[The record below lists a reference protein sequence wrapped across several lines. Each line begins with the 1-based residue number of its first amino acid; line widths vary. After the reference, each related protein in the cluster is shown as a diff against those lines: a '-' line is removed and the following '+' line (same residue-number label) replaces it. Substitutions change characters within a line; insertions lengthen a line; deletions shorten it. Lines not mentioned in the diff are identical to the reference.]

1 MKLIDIIEV
10 FIAGD
15 WGEETYSKETPCAV
29 TCVRGADI
37 IPISEYD
44 FSAIPVRYINQ
55 QAYAKKCLQVG
66 DIIIEKSGGSP
77 TQSTGRVSLVSQEL
91 LDHAGA
97 VICSNFCTAFRVK
110 KGWNPLYV
118 YYYLQ
123 FIYNLGAFF
132 NFEGKTSGIK
142 NLQLDAAFAAIPI
155 EDISE
160 SIQNNIVAILQG
172 LERKI
177 AINRQINQNL
187 EAMAK
192 QLYDYWFVQFDF
204 PNENGK
210 PYKSSGGKMVWNE
223 KLKREIPKGW
233 NVLKLGEH
241 CSFNKRTSNGY
252 FNHPILYLDTSNIT
266 NNTIDEL
273 QFLNPSSD
281 IIPSR
286 ARRLVQ
292 EGDIVYST
300 VRPNLKHFGIIMNPD
315 YNMVVSTGFAVITAN
330 WSAYRYFIYQ
340 FLIQA
345 ATIENLSTIAQSAVS
360 AYPSINTSDIE
371 NLDLVVPP
379 DSMIEKYAKTACRLY
394 LQIDTNY
401 KEIKSLTKQRDE
413 LLPLLMNGQVS
424 VNSDLAVSYII
435 YKNKIIRIM
444 KENIIQAI
452 VAEMQRDL
460 DCRQMARLKAVLT
473 SELHNVEIIEKSD
486 CATQQTQENEHL
498 LNSFISAK
506 KIEGCSDKTLTY
518 YRNTIERL
526 LVTLSLAICHITT
539 TDIRT
544 YLSDYQEEHQS
555 SKVTI
560 DNMRRIFSSFFA
572 WLEDEDYIAKSP
584 VRRIHKVKTDSLV
597 KEVLS
602 DEQLEQL
609 RDSCTTKRD
618 LAIIDFLSST
628 GIRVGELVK
637 LNREDI
643 DFHERQCV
651 VFGKGNKERIVYFN
665 ARTKLHLQ
673 QYLNGRTD
681 DNPALF
687 VSLHSP
693 HTRLTISGVEIRIR
707 KLGQSLSMPK
717 VHPHKFR
724 RTLATMAIDKG
735 MPIEQV
741 QRLLGHVRIDTTLH
755 YAIVNQNNVKL
766 AHKKYLG

>member
-394 LQIDTNY
+394 LQIDTN
-401 KEIKSLTKQRDE
+401 
-413 LLPLLMNGQVS
+413 
-424 VNSDLAVSYII
+424 
-435 YKNKIIRIM
+435 
-444 KENIIQAI
+444 
-452 VAEMQRDL
+452 
-460 DCRQMARLKAVLT
+460 
-473 SELHNVEIIEKSD
+473 
-486 CATQQTQENEHL
+486 
-498 LNSFISAK
+498 
-506 KIEGCSDKTLTY
+506 
-518 YRNTIERL
+518 
-526 LVTLSLAICHITT
+526 
-539 TDIRT
+539 
-544 YLSDYQEEHQS
+544 
-555 SKVTI
+555 
-560 DNMRRIFSSFFA
+560 
-572 WLEDEDYIAKSP
+572 
-584 VRRIHKVKTDSLV
+584 
-597 KEVLS
+597 
-602 DEQLEQL
+602 
-609 RDSCTTKRD
+609 
-618 LAIIDFLSST
+618 
-628 GIRVGELVK
+628 
-637 LNREDI
+637 
-643 DFHERQCV
+643 
-651 VFGKGNKERIVYFN
+651 
-665 ARTKLHLQ
+665 
-673 QYLNGRTD
+673 
-681 DNPALF
+681 
-687 VSLHSP
+687 
-693 HTRLTISGVEIRIR
+693 
-707 KLGQSLSMPK
+707 
-717 VHPHKFR
+717 
-724 RTLATMAIDKG
+724 
-735 MPIEQV
+735 
-741 QRLLGHVRIDTTLH
+741 
-755 YAIVNQNNVKL
+755 
-766 AHKKYLG
+766 

>member
-401 KEIKSLTKQRDE
+401 K
-413 LLPLLMNGQVS
+413 
-424 VNSDLAVSYII
+424 
-435 YKNKIIRIM
+435 
-444 KENIIQAI
+444 
-452 VAEMQRDL
+452 
-460 DCRQMARLKAVLT
+460 
-473 SELHNVEIIEKSD
+473 
-486 CATQQTQENEHL
+486 
-498 LNSFISAK
+498 
-506 KIEGCSDKTLTY
+506 
-518 YRNTIERL
+518 
-526 LVTLSLAICHITT
+526 LSLIHI
-539 TDIRT
+539 
-544 YLSDYQEEHQS
+544 
-555 SKVTI
+555 
-560 DNMRRIFSSFFA
+560 
-572 WLEDEDYIAKSP
+572 
-584 VRRIHKVKTDSLV
+584 
-597 KEVLS
+597 
-602 DEQLEQL
+602 
-609 RDSCTTKRD
+609 
-618 LAIIDFLSST
+618 
-628 GIRVGELVK
+628 
-637 LNREDI
+637 
-643 DFHERQCV
+643 
-651 VFGKGNKERIVYFN
+651 
-665 ARTKLHLQ
+665 
-673 QYLNGRTD
+673 
-681 DNPALF
+681 
-687 VSLHSP
+687 
-693 HTRLTISGVEIRIR
+693 
-707 KLGQSLSMPK
+707 
-717 VHPHKFR
+717 
-724 RTLATMAIDKG
+724 
-735 MPIEQV
+735 
-741 QRLLGHVRIDTTLH
+741 
-755 YAIVNQNNVKL
+755 
-766 AHKKYLG
+766 

>member
-160 SIQNNIVAILQG
+160 SIQNNIIAILQG

-424 VNSDLAVSYII
+424 VNSDLS
-435 YKNKIIRIM
+435 
-444 KENIIQAI
+444 
-452 VAEMQRDL
+452 L
-460 DCRQMARLKAVLT
+460 D
-473 SELHNVEIIEKSD
+473 
-486 CATQQTQENEHL
+486 
-498 LNSFISAK
+498 
-506 KIEGCSDKTLTY
+506 
-518 YRNTIERL
+518 
-526 LVTLSLAICHITT
+526 
-539 TDIRT
+539 
-544 YLSDYQEEHQS
+544 
-555 SKVTI
+555 
-560 DNMRRIFSSFFA
+560 
-572 WLEDEDYIAKSP
+572 
-584 VRRIHKVKTDSLV
+584 
-597 KEVLS
+597 
-602 DEQLEQL
+602 
-609 RDSCTTKRD
+609 
-618 LAIIDFLSST
+618 
-628 GIRVGELVK
+628 
-637 LNREDI
+637 
-643 DFHERQCV
+643 
-651 VFGKGNKERIVYFN
+651 
-665 ARTKLHLQ
+665 
-673 QYLNGRTD
+673 
-681 DNPALF
+681 
-687 VSLHSP
+687 
-693 HTRLTISGVEIRIR
+693 
-707 KLGQSLSMPK
+707 
-717 VHPHKFR
+717 
-724 RTLATMAIDKG
+724 
-735 MPIEQV
+735 
-741 QRLLGHVRIDTTLH
+741 
-755 YAIVNQNNVKL
+755 
-766 AHKKYLG
+766 

>member
-187 EAMAK
+187 EAKAK
-192 QLYDYWFVQFDF
+192 QHYDYWFVQFDF
-204 PNENGK
+204 PNDNGK

-424 VNSDLAVSYII
+424 VNSDLS
-435 YKNKIIRIM
+435 
-444 KENIIQAI
+444 
-452 VAEMQRDL
+452 L
-460 DCRQMARLKAVLT
+460 D
-473 SELHNVEIIEKSD
+473 
-486 CATQQTQENEHL
+486 
-498 LNSFISAK
+498 
-506 KIEGCSDKTLTY
+506 
-518 YRNTIERL
+518 
-526 LVTLSLAICHITT
+526 
-539 TDIRT
+539 
-544 YLSDYQEEHQS
+544 
-555 SKVTI
+555 
-560 DNMRRIFSSFFA
+560 
-572 WLEDEDYIAKSP
+572 
-584 VRRIHKVKTDSLV
+584 
-597 KEVLS
+597 
-602 DEQLEQL
+602 
-609 RDSCTTKRD
+609 
-618 LAIIDFLSST
+618 
-628 GIRVGELVK
+628 
-637 LNREDI
+637 
-643 DFHERQCV
+643 
-651 VFGKGNKERIVYFN
+651 
-665 ARTKLHLQ
+665 
-673 QYLNGRTD
+673 
-681 DNPALF
+681 
-687 VSLHSP
+687 
-693 HTRLTISGVEIRIR
+693 
-707 KLGQSLSMPK
+707 
-717 VHPHKFR
+717 
-724 RTLATMAIDKG
+724 
-735 MPIEQV
+735 
-741 QRLLGHVRIDTTLH
+741 
-755 YAIVNQNNVKL
+755 
-766 AHKKYLG
+766 